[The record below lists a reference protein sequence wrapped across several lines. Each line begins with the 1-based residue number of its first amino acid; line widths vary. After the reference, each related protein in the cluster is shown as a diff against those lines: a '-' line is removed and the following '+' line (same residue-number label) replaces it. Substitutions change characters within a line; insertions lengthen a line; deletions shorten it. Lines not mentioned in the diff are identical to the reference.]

1 MTKSNTIKD
10 NNCITPPNRILI
22 AGLFFWVTTT
32 LGPHCVKIS
41 VVILEIEF
49 QWQRYRHQRYPFL
62 FQLLQAIGCLWFGPV
77 GAVNI
82 DTMTAG
88 GNMQVPIP
96 IQLSSQQFP
105 VKSRPRLLP
114 GRADK
119 SRLSIQRI
127 IPTPTHK
134 LQPPFCITRHVYS
147 PQPPGVVVF
156 LTDLLPRDFV
166 PVRSAVWGNLNPLR
180 PTSSAT
186 ICPPFHSDFSVV
198 RNHIFICGGHDSA
211 RDRHILDREAGAI
224 KRVVLADLVVV
235 VKIFLTLNNAHARF
249 RKCVDLGKPF
259 A

>member
-1 MTKSNTIKD
+1 MH
-10 NNCITPPNRILI
+10 RILI
-22 AGLFFWVTTT
+22 AGLFFRITTT
-32 LGPHCVKIS
+32 LSPHCVEIS

-49 QWQRYRHQRYPFL
+49 QWQSYRHQRYPFL
-62 FQLLQAIGCLWFGPV
+62 VQLLQAFGCLRFGPV
-77 GAVNI
+77 DAVNI

-96 IQLSSQQFP
+96 VQIPSQHFP
-105 VKSRPRLLP
+105 VKSKSRSKLLP

-134 LQPPFCITRHVYS
+134 LQPPFCITWHLDG

-156 LTDLLPRDFV
+156 LTNLLPRDFV
-166 PVRSAVWGNLNPLR
+166 PIRSTVWRNLNSLW

-186 ICPPFHSDFSVV
+186 ICPPFHGDFSVMH
-198 RNHIFICGGHDSA
+198 NHVLIGGGHNGA
-211 RDRHILDREAGAI
+211 RDRHVLDREAGTI
-224 KRVVLADLVVV
+224 KCVVLADLVVV
-235 VKIFLTLNNAHARF
+235 VEIFLTLNNAHTRF